1 MFVSRFAARAVCTV
15 AALFVG
21 ASIAWAQAGDRPDR
35 QRDRRRDAS
44 CLEPAGG
51 TTLENL
57 QAAYAGESNARERYL
72 AYAKKADEEGF
83 AAAASLLR
91 AAARA
96 EDVHARNH
104 AEVIRKLGAEP
115 RAEIAKVE
123 AKTTRENLEEA
134 LRGENHERLTM
145 YPEFIARAETDGNG
159 AAIKTFKYAKR
170 AEEEHA
176 ALFEKVLSKLDE
188 WKGAKRDFYV
198 CSVCG
203 YTTAKLDFKKCV
215 SCFAAVEKYEK
226 VN

>member
-1 MFVSRFAARAVCTV
+1 MSVSRTALRSVCAA
-15 AALFVG
+15 AALILG
-21 ASIAWAQAGDRPDR
+21 ASIAWAQAGDGPNR

-44 CLEPAGG
+44 CLEPSAG

-83 AAAASLLR
+83 GAVASLLR
-91 AAARA
+91 ATARA

-123 AKTTRENLEEA
+123 VKTTRENLEEA
-134 LRGENHERLTM
+134 LKGENHERLTM
-145 YPEFIARAETDGNG
+145 YPEFITRAESDRNS
-159 AAIKTFKYAKR
+159 AATKTFKYAKR

-176 ALFEKVLSKLDE
+176 VLFEKVLTKLDD

-203 YTTAKLDFKKCV
+203 FTTAKLDFKKCV